1 MFRPEDI
8 RVGTQPGV
16 ASIEMDFAEIS
27 PLAGRSMITGT
38 KNGLRLTAVTDGNFH
53 FSVGDKVHFLLPP
66 EPATCFDNEGK
77 RM

>member
-8 RVGTQPGV
+8 RVGTRPEP

-38 KNGLRLTAVTDGNFH
+38 KNGLRLTGQ
-53 FSVGDKVHFLLPP
+53 
-66 EPATCFDNEGK
+66 
-77 RM
+77 